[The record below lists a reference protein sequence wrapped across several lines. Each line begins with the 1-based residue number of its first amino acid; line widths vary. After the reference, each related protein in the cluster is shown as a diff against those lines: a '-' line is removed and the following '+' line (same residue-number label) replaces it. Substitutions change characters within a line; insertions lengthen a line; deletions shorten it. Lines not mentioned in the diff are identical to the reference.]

1 MTVVSNIFL
10 ACLIASQW
18 ILLYGLCC
26 ENVLRYLGFNKK
38 SISCDGTP
46 AFENDAPIEKK
57 SRKFLF
63 REISPKLLP
72 RTLYVLTK
80 LEVWMTMIMMTWWLG
95 NVFRITG
102 PLWGESVIGGSPRTW
117 KVSNTYHLW
126 RQPEQTVEQTIEL
139 LIIHPYFYL
148 FSTWHGAK
156 DGRIFLNPVTI
167 SQSQTTTFM
176 VHYFCSLLIFVA
188 TFGVCKMNLNVMMW
202 YDTEYIEADWRIYA
216 PVKQTLVQILARRL
230 FGAKPLSEPMLSYC
244 HLDHK
249 ERILVKFRLKFKSF
263 HSRKYTWNCRL
274 RNGGHFV
281 STSMC

>member
-46 AFENDAPIEKK
+46 AFENDAPIEKNQGNSFSGK
-57 SRKFLF
+57 YLLNYCLVHCMCLQNWKYGWQWSWWRDDMETFSALLALCEGNPSSVVPPELERSATHIIF
-63 REISPKLLP
+63 DGNPNKLLN
-72 RTLYVLTK
+72 K
-80 LEVWMTMIMMTWWLG
+80 
-95 NVFRITG
+95 
-102 PLWGESVIGGSPRTW
+102 
-117 KVSNTYHLW
+117 
-126 RQPEQTVEQTIEL
+126 QT
-139 LIIHPYFYL
+139 
-148 FSTWHGAK
+148 K

-167 SQSQTTTFM
+167 SQGQTTTFM